1 MTQAKSAPV
10 AARNTVAVAR
20 RPATRHLGD
29 SQSILVGLLSLVA
42 TAVAMYDLF
51 LLAFLTR

>member
-1 MTQAKSAPV
+1 MTQAKSAPS
-10 AARNTVAVAR
+10 AARNTAGAGR

-29 SQSILVGLLSLVA
+29 SQSMLVGLLSLVA

-51 LLAFLTR
+51 LLAFLAR